1 MGGEEEEEEEE
12 EKDETVK
19 EGRKIQPISKKRGQ
33 AVERRCRV
41 IKCEEVN
48 DVGPGIGR
56 GNGNFC
62 GVSLKIREGRKRREV
77 VKEERERLK
86 GFH

>member
-1 MGGEEEEEEEE
+1 M
-12 EKDETVK
+12 K
-19 EGRKIQPISKKRGQ
+19 EGRKIQPMSKKRGQ

-62 GVSLKIREGRKRREV
+62 GVSLKFEGSKEGR
-77 VKEERERLK
+77 L
-86 GFH
+86 